1 VSVASISASEARAQL
16 WRLGNLRF
24 LTLPHQRRLYD
35 FLDPRPVLPG
45 EPLVRVA
52 NCSRRIG
59 KSTTGLIRASERCIK
74 KPRAQ
79 VRYAA
84 ATGKELRKITIPI
97 MRKLTEQAPEEVRPR
112 WLQFDQVFEFPNG
125 SLIHMAGADAGNAD
139 ALRGTESDLN
149 EIEEAGNVAELDYLV
164 RDILLPQT
172 LTTLAPTFLIGTPP
186 RTPAHDFATF
196 AAQAEARNAY
206 LRMTIDENTS
216 INPRIRA
223 AYAEEAGGEQS
234 STWRRE
240 YRCEFVVDEESAV
253 VPEFTDDRA
262 SRIVQPA
269 PPPTYEFPTVA
280 MDVGFEDFHAILYG
294 YWHFAQAKLVIQA
307 EDVLARATTDR
318 IAAVMRARESD
329 LWAGKLRV
337 ERPVARWSDTDLRLI
352 ADLSEL
358 HKLPVAATAK
368 DDKEAQ
374 VNALRMLVKDEKII
388 IDPSCRTLIRQLKTA
403 VWKDNRKEFERTK
416 TEGHFDCVDALI
428 YLLRNVDRYANPYP
442 SLPEGITDEQHWIP
456 AHLRKRES
464 DDAAALGQLFKARRV
479 H

>member
-1 VSVASISASEARAQL
+1 M
-16 WRLGNLRF
+16 GNLRF

-35 FLDPRPVLPG
+35 FLDPGPVLPG
-45 EPLVRVA
+45 EPLIRVA

-59 KSTTGLIRASERCIK
+59 KSTTGLIRASERCIR

-97 MRKLTEQAPEEVRPR
+97 MRKLTEQAPAEVRPR

-149 EIEEAGNVAELDYLV
+149 EIEEAGNVADLDYLV

-186 RTPAHDFATF
+186 RTPAHDFASF

-216 INPRIRA
+216 INPRIRE
-223 AYAEEAGGEQS
+223 AYADEAGGEAS

-262 SRIVQPA
+262 SRIVQAA
-269 PPPTYEFPTVA
+269 PQPTYEWPVVA

-294 YWHFAQAKLVIQA
+294 YWHFRQAKLVVQA
-307 EDVLARATTDR
+307 EDVLSRATTDR
-318 IAAVMRARESD
+318 IAATIKAREAD
-329 LWAGKLRV
+329 LWGRMKI
-337 ERPVARWSDTDLRLI
+337 ERPIYRWSDTDLRLI

-358 HKLPVAATAK
+358 HKLAVGPTEK

-428 YLLRNVDRYANPYP
+428 YMLRNAPRYENPYP
-442 SLPEGITDEQHWIP
+442 SLPEGITDELHWIP
-456 AHLRKRES
+456 AHMRNRTSE
-464 DDAAALGQLFKARRV
+464 DAQTLGGLFKPRGKR
-479 H
+479 